1 MLTIAFIFSGVIILE
16 FLLRFPMLFSFIRST
31 QRVVSKY
38 INEFLN
44 DMNIND
50 LDRQHFVDKVLAG
63 KLFQIAGWGT
73 IVVSFMTSIV
83 YVLQYGVVI
92 AISVMAGPT
101 AVSIFSIEFFTVLP
115 PIAVAAST
123 IIQVFSILPSIL
135 YCIFLI
141 MLWLYFRDKTKVKY
155 SGYRSNDPEILVR
168 IHRPNNDAL
177 SNQDKFH
184 FTYYK
189 RKYTVMYTTYVV
201 CIVVI
206 SALFAGFFAPVLE
219 NKWEWDISLGPGDY
233 FLLDGSVLK
242 SDCYNNQFEIQ
253 VKQISLLYP
262 IPSSL
267 TDLRC
272 KENMFAGESR
282 HNETHYTTT
291 SYYNTTGNILWLPN
305 NSVSFQNIDPI
316 IYNYTDW
323 TPSILVR
330 SQFPCYFIDSVLYMY
345 EYSKDSCKGAELIQA
360 SDTHTYEP
368 DCNYTSKSGE
378 LNCTI
383 RYSGVY
389 NFDYYTS
396 PTITVKKSGTVIN
409 ESNAISL
416 NKLRGEQLH
425 KYDIIVFNATV
436 NNTDLSIVCSIHA
449 TCRFHPAF
457 RILMP
462 VLILLSS
469 MLLLTISLILILKI

>member
-1 MLTIAFIFSGVIILE
+1 
-16 FLLRFPMLFSFIRST
+16 
-31 QRVVSKY
+31 
-38 INEFLN
+38 
-44 DMNIND
+44 
-50 LDRQHFVDKVLAG
+50 
-63 KLFQIAGWGT
+63 
-73 IVVSFMTSIV
+73 
-83 YVLQYGVVI
+83 
-92 AISVMAGPT
+92 
-101 AVSIFSIEFFTVLP
+101 
-115 PIAVAAST
+115 
-123 IIQVFSILPSIL
+123 
-135 YCIFLI
+135 

-189 RKYTVMYTTYVV
+189 RKYTVMHTTYVV

-206 SALFAGFFAPVLE
+206 SVLFAGFFAPVLE

-233 FLLDGSVLK
+233 LLLENSVLK

-253 VKQISLLYP
+253 VKQIPPLYLNP
-262 IPSSL
+262 GSL

-282 HNETHYTTT
+282 HNETHYTTI
-291 SYYNTTGNILWLPN
+291 SYYNSTSNILWLPN
-305 NSVSFQNIDPI
+305 NSVSFQHIDSI

-360 SDTHTYEP
+360 SEAHTYQP
-368 DCNYTSKSGE
+368 DCNYASKSGE

-396 PTITVKKSGTVIN
+396 PNVTVKKSGTVIN

-436 NNTDLSIVCSIHA
+436 NITDLSIVCSIHA

-462 VLILLSS
+462 VLILLAS
-469 MLLLTISLILILKI
+469 MLLLTIGLILILKI